1 MPSLVWNSPY
11 PSSFISASGYAISFT
26 NEGEIVIFIESN
38 SSNHVSSS
46 TLSFCFVPM
55 VL

>member
-1 MPSLVWNSPY
+1 MPSLAWNSPY

-26 NEGEIVIFIESN
+26 NEGEIVTLIESN

-46 TLSFCFVPM
+46 TLWFYFVPM
-55 VL
+55 VI